1 MKISSSFD
9 NNYIQNNNPSFG
21 IVNLNKTHRKT
32 IKRPI
37 EKVPQNPVILPDKLG
52 EIAKWVGESVGLPE
66 QKLFLAASA
75 VFLQPAID
83 MKFAEED
90 KKSDVAIKS
99 ASKAIA
105 GGITGV
111 TIRIL
116 SERYFKKKIGY
127 ERNGLR
133 KVNKLNDYLFPES
146 AEKLY
151 RTSMVEYERLIKKY
165 CVTLGNMCAL
175 FTMIF
180 VTNEQIDVPLTS
192 DFQDL
197 FTGVARDGK
206 TWEKSLD
213 MVIKSRKTKIR
224 RWFKRQVE
232 HLHSI
237 KDKTR
242 RIIDIIQEDPFAAKK
257 AKLSSET
264 EKGNTYEESD

>member
-9 NNYIQNNNPSFG
+9 NNYIKNTPPSFG
-21 IVNLNKTHRKT
+21 AVNLKKTHRKI
-32 IKRPI
+32 IKRPS
-37 EKVPQNPVILPDKLG
+37 EKLPENPIILPDRIG
-52 EIAKWVGESVGLPE
+52 EIAKWVGESVGMPE

-116 SERYFKKKIGY
+116 SERYFKKKIGHQK
-127 ERNGLR
+127 NGLR
-133 KVNKLNDYLFPES
+133 KYNKLNDYLLPTS

-151 RTSMVEYERLIKKY
+151 KENIIEYEQQLKRY
-165 CVTLGNMCAL
+165 CVTLGNICAL
-175 FTMIF
+175 FTMVF
-180 VTNEQIDVPLTS
+180 VTNEQIDVPLTG

-206 TWEKSLD
+206 TWEQSFTT
-213 MVIKSRKTKIR
+213 VIKTRKTKIK
-224 RWFKRQVE
+224 RWFKRQVDYI
-232 HLHSI
+232 HSL
-237 KDKTR
+237 KDKTG
-242 RIIDIIQEDPFAAKK
+242 RIFGIMAEDTSNIKPVK
-257 AKLSSET
+257 ENT
-264 EKGNTYEESD
+264 DPYKGITYAEAY